1 MSDKHEISW
10 WKTGVEAGWI
20 GVYEQEMIRY
30 IESEHGKLP
39 DDVRCSLLFLSLFLK
54 AGHTV
59 LPLDKSPV
67 EWAAIVGINMGE
79 IEGLEA
85 LKINKNVLEMSP
97 VTGLPGELKPFII
110 SGNSFSFRKLYNQEY
125 KLLQWFTKD
134 KLNNNSIGINS
145 YITKL
150 FPDSGSFDTDWQR
163 VAAVLSVIKPFL
175 IISGGPG
182 TGKTTTVARIIALH
196 QMVSEKPL
204 NIALA
209 APTGKAAGR
218 MGEALQEQLEGMD
231 IPDQI
236 KDLFPKEAKT
246 VHRLLSGV
254 RERGLLPTAEKKQ
267 LRYDV
272 IIVDEASMI
281 DLNLMYSLITH
292 LGKQTKL
299 ILLGDKDQL
308 ASVEAGSVFSDLCQK
323 QENGFSDDTL
333 KVLQHH
339 GETELPVSDDQTGIN
354 NSIVYLTKSYRFDKQ
369 SGIGQLA
376 EFVKAGG
383 ESPEQLREI
392 TSRFDDVD
400 RISFEYKKEN
410 IEMMTE
416 SVLERIKTAQD
427 IQSPELLIQHWK
439 ESVWLSV
446 LRRGLAG
453 SERLNRLAE
462 QQIAAKR
469 IVPAEHGWYHGRM
482 VIVTQN
488 DYSLGVFNGDL
499 GVCIRGEDGSYA
511 VYVETGSALKRL
523 KPDRLQ
529 HAEPAYFLTVHK
541 SQGSEFDHLHLLLP
555 PSFNPVLSRE
565 LIYTAITRSKKSCT
579 IYGSEALLIKGIRN
593 KTVRYTGFQSLIKNV
608 I

>member
-1 MSDKHEISW
+1 MSDRHEASW
-10 WKTGVEAGWI
+10 WRKGVEAGWI

-30 IESEHGKLP
+30 IENEYGKLTE
-39 DDVRCSLLFLSLFLK
+39 DVRCSLLFLSLFLK

-67 EWAAIVGINMGE
+67 EWASIIGINMGE

-97 VTGLPGELKPFII
+97 VTGIPGELKPFII
-110 SGNSFSFRKLYNQEY
+110 SDNNFSFRKSYNQEY
-125 KLLQWFTKD
+125 KLLQWFIENKS
-134 KLNNNSIGINS
+134 NNNRSDISN
-145 YITKL
+145 YITEL
-150 FPDSGSFDTDWQR
+150 FPDNGSLITDWQR

-218 MGEALQEQLEGMD
+218 MGEALQEQLNEMD
-231 IPDQI
+231 VPDRI
-236 KDLFPKEAKT
+236 KDSFPKEAKT

-254 RERGLLPTAEKKQ
+254 RERGLLPPAQKKR

-323 QENGFSDDTL
+323 QENGFSGDTL
-333 KVLQHH
+333 NILRDH
-339 GETELPVSDDQTGIN
+339 GETELPIYDDQIGIS

-383 ESPEQLREI
+383 ESPEQLKEI
-392 TSRFDDVD
+392 TSRFDDVNHVP
-400 RISFEYKKEN
+400 FEYKKEN
-410 IEMMTE
+410 IEMMTDR
-416 SVLERIKTAQD
+416 VLERVKTAQN

-453 SERLNRLAE
+453 SERLNRLTE

-469 IVPAEHGWYHGRM
+469 MVPAEHGWYHGRM

-488 DYSLGVFNGDL
+488 DYNLGVFNGDL
-499 GVCIRGEDGSYA
+499 GVCIREADGSHV
-511 VYVETGSALKRL
+511 VYIETGTAMKRV
-523 KPDRLQ
+523 KPDRLTQ
-529 HAEPAYFLTVHK
+529 AEPAYFLTVHK
-541 SQGSEFDHLHLLLP
+541 SQGSEFNHVNFLLP
-555 PSFNPVLSRE
+555 PLFNPVLSRE
-565 LIYTAITRSKKSCT
+565 LIYTAITRARKRCT
-579 IYGSEALLIKGIRN
+579 IFGPKELLLRGIRN
-593 KTVRYTGFQSLIKNV
+593 KTLRYTGFQSLMDEI
-608 I
+608 

>member
-1 MSDKHEISW
+1 MNDSHEFGW
-10 WKTGVEAGWI
+10 WNRGVEAGWI

-30 IESEHGKLP
+30 IENEYGKLTE
-39 DDVRCSLLFLSLFLK
+39 DVRCSLLFLSLFLK

-67 EWAAIVGINMGE
+67 EWASIIGINMGE

-97 VTGLPGELKPFII
+97 VTGIPGELKPFII
-110 SGNSFSFRKLYNQEY
+110 SNKNFSFRKSYNQEY
-125 KLLQWFTKD
+125 KLLQWFIKNR
-134 KLNNNSIGINS
+134 LNNNRSDISN

-150 FPDSGSFDTDWQR
+150 FPYSGSLATHWQR

-218 MGEALQEQLEGMD
+218 MGEALQEQLNEMD
-231 IPDQI
+231 VPDRI
-236 KDLFPKEAKT
+236 KDSFPKEAKT

-254 RERGLLPTAEKKQ
+254 RERGLLLPAQKKR

-323 QENGFSDDTL
+323 QENGFSGDTL
-333 KVLQHH
+333 NILRDH
-339 GETELPVSDDQTGIN
+339 GETELPIYDDQIGIS

-383 ESPEQLREI
+383 ESPEQLKEI
-392 TSRFDDVD
+392 TSRFDDVNHVP
-400 RISFEYKKEN
+400 FEYKKEN
-410 IEMMTE
+410 IEMMTDR
-416 SVLERIKTAQD
+416 VLERVKTAQN

-453 SERLNRLAE
+453 SERLNRLTE

-469 IVPAEHGWYHGRM
+469 MVPAEHGWYHGRM

-488 DYSLGVFNGDL
+488 DYNLGVFNGDL
-499 GVCIRGEDGSYA
+499 GVCIREADGSHV
-511 VYVETGSALKRL
+511 VYIETGTAMKRV
-523 KPDRLQ
+523 KPDRLTQ
-529 HAEPAYFLTVHK
+529 AEPAYFLTVHK
-541 SQGSEFDHLHLLLP
+541 SQGSEFNHVNFLLP
-555 PSFNPVLSRE
+555 PLFNPVLSRE
-565 LIYTAITRSKKSCT
+565 LIYTAITRARKRCT
-579 IYGSEALLIKGIRN
+579 IFGPKELLLRGIRN
-593 KTVRYTGFQSLIKNV
+593 KTLRYTGFQSLMDEI
-608 I
+608 